1 MKHLQLPSLS
11 VLILALALPHAVEAQ
26 ASAEK
31 LDFKSS
37 IVDIEGLGA
46 ISFPNSG
53 AAEAQEAFFRG
64 VLLLHSFEFTQAA
77 EAFRKAQ
84 DLDSNFALAYWGEA
98 MTYNHPLW
106 GQFDGKKGQAALLR
120 LAPNREA
127 RRAKTSTERERRYLN
142 TIETLFFFEGE
153 KETRDRAYMEA
164 MRDLHET
171 YPEDDEARA
180 FYALSI
186 LGSKNGSRDFATY
199 MQAGAMAQPIFDRNP
214 RHPGAAHYII
224 HSFDDPVHAPLGLAA
239 ANAYADIA
247 PDAAH
252 AQHMTSH
259 IFVALGLWE
268 RTMIANVRARN
279 IEDADRAKRGKQPNI
294 CGHYSAWLH
303 YAYLQLGEVSKAEAM
318 MDLAFERVEGEA
330 TKSEWGYF
338 VVMRSR
344 QIVDTEDWAQASR
357 WTVSL
362 GQLPSDKGGRGYGTA
377 HFRYQITNAL
387 AGLYLG
393 NDSLARALLE
403 QSRPEA
409 PGQALQVDQLAGL
422 LAIQDGKV
430 EAGLQLLNQAAEA
443 EDALPLAYGPPELV
457 EPAYES
463 LGKSLLAQG
472 NWKEAAAAY
481 RRAIERTPRRP
492 LAVDGF
498 AKAAKQLSADELS
511 SVKVTNKKSAGTAR
525 ISTKA
530 QEICLPETSG

>member
-1 MKHLQLPSLS
+1 MKHFQIPSFS
-11 VLILALALPHAVEAQ
+11 VLIIALALPHIVEVQ
-26 ASAEK
+26 SSAEK

-46 ISFPNSG
+46 MSFPNSG

-84 DLDSNFALAYWGEA
+84 DLDSDFALAYWGEA

-120 LAPNREA
+120 LAPTREA
-127 RRAKTSTERERRYLN
+127 RQAKAPTERERRYLN

-153 KETRDRAYMEA
+153 KETRDRAYMKA

-224 HSFDDPVHAPLGLAA
+224 HSFDDPIHAPLGLAA

-279 IEDADRAKRGKQPNI
+279 IEDADRAKRGKKANI

-318 MDLAFERVEGEA
+318 MDLALERVEDNA

-338 VVMRSR
+338 VDMRSR

-362 GQLPSDKGGRGYGTA
+362 DQFPSDKGGRGYGTA

-393 NDSLARALLE
+393 NDSLARVLLE
-403 QSRPEA
+403 QSRPEE
-409 PGQALQVDQLAGL
+409 PGQALQIDQLAGL

-472 NWKEAAAAY
+472 HWKEAAAAY

-511 SVKVTNKKSAGTAR
+511 SIKVTNKKSAGTAR
-525 ISTKA
+525 ISRKA
-530 QEICLPETSG
+530 QEICLPATSG

>member
-1 MKHLQLPSLS
+1 MKLLQLPSLS
-11 VLILALALPHAVEAQ
+11 VLILALTLSHAAKAQ
-26 ASAEK
+26 
-31 LDFKSS
+31 SS

-53 AAEAQEAFFRG
+53 AAEAQDAFFRG

-84 DLDSNFALAYWGEA
+84 DLDSGFALAYWGEA

-106 GQFDGKKGQAALLR
+106 GQFDGKKGQAVLER
-120 LAPNREA
+120 LAPTLEGRL
-127 RRAKTSTERERRYLN
+127 AKTSTEREWRYLN
-142 TIETLFFFEGE
+142 TVETLFFFEGE
-153 KETRDRAYMEA
+153 KEARDRAYMEA

-186 LGSKNGSRDFATY
+186 LGSKNGTRDFATY
-199 MQAGAMAQPIFDRNP
+199 MQAGATAQPIFDRNP
-214 RHPGAAHYII
+214 HHPGAAHYII
-224 HSFDDPVHAPLGLAA
+224 HSFDDPVHAPLGLSA
-239 ANAYADIA
+239 ANAYAGIA

-268 RTMIANVRARN
+268 RTMTANVRARN
-279 IEDADRAKRGKQPNI
+279 IEDADRAKRGEKSNI

-303 YAYLQLGEVSKAEAM
+303 YAYLQLGETSKAEAM
-318 MDLAFERVEGEA
+318 MDLALERVEGDA
-330 TKSEWGYF
+330 SKSEWGYF
-338 VVMRSR
+338 VEMRSR

-362 GQLPSDKGGRGYGTA
+362 DQFPSDKKGTKGYGTA
-377 HFRYQITNAL
+377 LFKYQTTNAL
-387 AGLYLG
+387 AGLYFG
-393 NDSLARALLE
+393 DDSLAHALLE
-403 QSRPEA
+403 QSKPEA
-409 PGQALQVDQLAGL
+409 PGASLQIDQLAGL
-422 LAIQDGKV
+422 LAIQDGKIEV
-430 EAGLQLLNQAAEA
+430 GMQLLNQAAEA

-472 NWKEAAAAY
+472 RWKEAAAAY

-511 SVKVTNKKSAGTAR
+511 SVKVPNKKSGGTAR
-525 ISTKA
+525 MSTRS
-530 QEICLPETSG
+530 QEICLPATSG